1 MQWSKLDYLRKMEM
15 GGYMSEILKIRQ
27 QVRLNQWSAMVQERE
42 DSGLS
47 VKAQGSYDQASSV
60 RSGTSNYAS
69 AGAGTIHSAD
79 RICSRSDAAK
89 HCHQNIIHDRR
100 DPGEYKSGSR
110 RGGSILFEAAMID
123 LSSIKNYYIAC
134 GYTDLRRGIDG
145 LAQIVTLQYGYEIN
159 ENSLFLF
166 CGRRTDRIKALWFS
180 GDGFVLLYKRL
191 NNGHFQWPR
200 SKDEMKLLTPQ
211 AFRWL
216 MEGLSVEQKRV
227 IKKVRS
233 KDLF

>member
-1 MQWSKLDYLRKMEM
+1 
-15 GGYMSEILKIRQ
+15 
-27 QVRLNQWSAMVQERE
+27 
-42 DSGLS
+42 
-47 VKAQGSYDQASSV
+47 
-60 RSGTSNYAS
+60 
-69 AGAGTIHSAD
+69 
-79 RICSRSDAAK
+79 
-89 HCHQNIIHDRR
+89 
-100 DPGEYKSGSR
+100 
-110 RGGSILFEAAMID
+110 MID

-145 LAQIVTLQYGYEIN
+145 LAQIVILQYGYEIN

-191 NNGHFQWPR
+191 NNG